1 MGMNIHNMYR
11 SASDELLSAAQAA
24 KLLPSTSASTVSR
37 WARRGEIP
45 FVELP
50 GGRRFFRRS
59 DIEALLTPV
68 VASAAS
74 ADDVSSPVFDRV
86 AGE

>member
-1 MGMNIHNMYR
+1 MHTRNK
-11 SASDELLSAAQAA
+11 DELLSAAEAA
-24 KLLPSTSASTVSR
+24 KLLPSTSAATVSR

-68 VASAAS
+68 VASAPS
-74 ADDVSSPVFDRV
+74 AEAHGSSFDCV